1 MASANNFTAT
11 GVGTPLGAA
20 FQDSFDYSLSGTY
33 AATMLLEVS
42 SGLGSWKTVLRNST
56 ANATVAGTYV
66 AEEVG
71 QNNSGY
77 YRWKCDAFTS
87 GTAVTSLSDP
97 TPKAARK
104 RVYQAAGLAKVGG
117 TAGFVVAVAD
127 NISLVTCPAS
137 QTASKLIMPIPFL
150 RIGDK
155 IISFHL
161 IGRVNSAGGAVTV
174 DADLRFQTAAAASTV
189 DTSLGTITQL
199 AVTAQTLMSE
209 ANTKKILPGPY
220 VVGPLDTVYAVV
232 TVTTAAS
239 TDIAVEGVCV
249 TLVETV

>member
-11 GVGTPLGAA
+11 GVGTPLGAG
-20 FQDSFDYSLSGTY
+20 FQDSFDFSLSGTY

-42 SGLGSWKTVLRNST
+42 TGLGSWKTVLKNST

-66 AEEVG
+66 TEEVG
-71 QNNSGY
+71 QNGFGH

-97 TPKAARK
+97 TPKAAKK
-104 RVYQAAGLAKVGG
+104 RVYQAQGLAKVGG
-117 TAGFVVAVAD
+117 TAGWLLNAAD
-127 NISLVTCPAS
+127 NVSLATLPQS
-137 QTASKLIMPIPFL
+137 STASKLNIPIPFL
-150 RIGDK
+150 KIGDK

-161 IGRVNSAGGAVTV
+161 IGRVNSAGGAVSV
-174 DADLRFQTAAAASTV
+174 DCDLRFQTATAASTV

-209 ANTKKILPGPY
+209 ANTKKVLPGPY
-220 VVGPLDTVYAVV
+220 IVGPVDTVYASV
-232 TVTTAAS
+232 TSTTAAS
-239 TDIAVEGVCV
+239 TDVAIEGICITMVEA
-249 TLVETV
+249 

>member
-1 MASANNFTAT
+1 
-11 GVGTPLGAA
+11 
-20 FQDSFDYSLSGTY
+20 
-33 AATMLLEVS
+33 MLLEVS
-42 SGLGSWKTVLRNST
+42 TGLGSWKTVLRNAT

-71 QNNSGY
+71 GNGFGY

-87 GTAVTSLSDP
+87 GTAVTTLSDP
-97 TPKAARK
+97 TPKLARK
-104 RVYQAAGLAKVGG
+104 RLYQAAGLAKVGG
-117 TAGFVVAVAD
+117 AAGWVVAVGD

-150 RIGDK
+150 KIGDK

-161 IGRVNSAGGAVTV
+161 VGRTNSAGGAITV
-174 DADLRFQTAAAASTV
+174 DADLRIQTATAAATT

-220 VVGPLDTVYAVV
+220 VMGPLDVAYVV
-232 TVTTAAS
+232 CTATTAAS
-239 TDIAVEGVCV
+239 TDIAVEGVCI
-249 TLVETV
+249 TLVES

>member
-1 MASANNFTAT
+1 
-11 GVGTPLGAA
+11 
-20 FQDSFDYSLSGTY
+20 
-33 AATMLLEVS
+33 MLLEVS
-42 SGLGSWKTVLRNST
+42 TGLGSWKTVLKNST

-71 QNNSGY
+71 QNGFGY

-97 TPKAARK
+97 TPKAAKVRC
-104 RVYQAAGLAKVGG
+104 YQAAGLAKVGG
-117 TAGFVVAVAD
+117 TAGFVTAAAD
-127 NISLVTCPAS
+127 NVSLTTCPAS

-150 RIGDK
+150 KVGDK

-161 IGRVNSAGGAVTV
+161 QGRCNSAGGAITV
-174 DADLRFQTAAAASTV
+174 DADLRFQTATAASTV

-199 AVTAQTLMSE
+199 AVTAQTLMSS

-220 VVGPLDTVYAVV
+220 IVGPLDQVYAVI
-232 TVTTAAS
+232 TCTTAAS
-239 TDIAVEGVCV
+239 TDIAVEGVCI
-249 TLVETV
+249 TMVEA